1 MANFENFLAV
11 KYIKSSKGKE
21 RFISFS
27 SLMSILGI
35 IVGVAA
41 LIIVMGVMNGFDKE
55 LEKKI
60 LDITPHVFIK
70 NSYGVFDY
78 SNSFIDKLKKEKG
91 VKFVY
96 PLLTTQGMLSCCN
109 FSTGIVING
118 INPNRNNPVE
128 KYIIKGKLTD
138 SGVVIG
144 YELAKML
151 GIGIGETVR
160 VILPFGKTTPFGF
173 APLSFKAQVSGIFK
187 CGMYDYDSTFVY
199 IPLSMLWN
207 KTNLKGKIN
216 TIAIELKEPFKAE
229 EFSNRLA
236 MQLPENFYTSNWI
249 QINSNF
255 FTALKLEK
263 TAMFII
269 LLLVVLVAAFN
280 ITSSLTMMVM
290 EKTKEIAILR
300 SLGATEKNIKNIFIK
315 QAAIIGVIG
324 VFIGDVL
331 GITLSFLLKKYHF
344 IELPKSVYYITTIPV
359 DINLFYIALISIL
372 SFLLVILSGLYPASK
387 ASKLNIVQVLRS

>member
-21 RFISFS
+21 RLISFS

-35 IVGVAA
+35 VIGVAA

-78 SNSFIDKLKKEKG
+78 NNSLINKLKKEKG
-91 VKFVY
+91 VKSVY
-96 PLLTTQGMLSCCN
+96 PLLTTQGMISCCN
-109 FSTGIVING
+109 FSSGIVING
-118 INPNRNNPVE
+118 INPDKNNPAE
-128 KYIIKGKLTD
+128 KYIIKGKLTNN
-138 SGVVIG
+138 GVIVG
-144 YELAKML
+144 YELAKIL
-151 GIGIGETVR
+151 GIGIGDTIR
-160 VILPFGKTTPFGF
+160 IILPFGKTTPFGF
-173 APLSFKAQVSGIFK
+173 APLSFKVPVSGIFK

-199 IPLSMLWN
+199 IPLDILWS

-216 TIAIELKEPFKAE
+216 TIAIELKDPFKAE
-229 EFSNRLA
+229 DFSNRIA
-236 MQLPENFYTSNWI
+236 MQLPINFYTSNWI

-263 TAMFII
+263 AAMFII

-315 QAAIIGVIG
+315 QAAIIGIIG
-324 VFIGDVL
+324 VLIGDVL
-331 GITLSFLLKKYHF
+331 GITLSLLLKKYHF

-359 DINLFYIALISIL
+359 DINIFYISLISIL
-372 SFLLVILSGLYPASK
+372 SFILTLISGIYPASK
-387 ASKLNIVQVLRS
+387 ASKLDIVQVLRS